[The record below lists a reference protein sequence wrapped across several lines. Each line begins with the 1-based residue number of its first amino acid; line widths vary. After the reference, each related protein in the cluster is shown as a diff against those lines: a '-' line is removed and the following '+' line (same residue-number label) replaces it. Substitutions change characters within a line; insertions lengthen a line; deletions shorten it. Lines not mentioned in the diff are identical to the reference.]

1 MDLAVIIAAAEHAAS
16 AAAAAAAEHEAHKS
30 ETPFFVVGG
39 LWAVFAVVI
48 SVYGF
53 RRPEFP
59 ATASAARGVMAAGV
73 VFWLS
78 AVGTAV
84 YVGL

>member
-16 AAAAAAAEHEAHKS
+16 AAAEHEEKS
-30 ETPFFVVGG
+30 EVPFFIVGG
-39 LWAVFAVVI
+39 LWAVFAVLI

-53 RRPEFP
+53 KRPEFP
-59 ATASAARGVMAAGV
+59 ATASAARSLMAAGV

-84 YVGL
+84 YVAL